1 MKNKKVF
8 FIPLLLTFFLSGC
21 LAPVVEGEN
30 GNDNGNGN
38 NQENG
43 NGNNENGN
51 GNGNGNGEGTN
62 TDDNGN
68 GDNTNTGEN
77 GDTNT
82 DNKVDFPLSALKS
95 FCQTEGITTEIPVPA
110 TQAEWT
116 TETRTQ
122 EMYGVS
128 KQVFVASAPDADKAI
143 LNAYHTKM
151 SALTDWNIAAT
162 PETADSYYG
171 SKDNA
176 SIGYM
181 VKDGVFQF
189 GLVKIDE
196 QPQVDPGTVDPDPTN
211 PDPGTGDVDPTTPE
225 EPDPTTPV
233 DPNPVDP
240 VDPDP
245 VNPDP
250 GTDPV
255 TPVDP
260 EPTEPETP
268 SENHGLSQDD
278 PLTPAEAIA
287 LCDEAGSGNIVGGDK
302 LYYVQGTFDTGTTVN
317 TKYTPAQWYGT
328 LSGTQFKVSGATND
342 SGVKVTES
350 NGAMDGKEVIV
361 CGYIELYNNEYKVG
375 YLPAS
380 ASPTGQKFVPSI
392 ISIKNGS
399 TGGDTPTPSNT
410 AFPATALQSFLTSQ
424 GYTTTV
430 PSPVSNGEWGST
442 EETDDDFGYSFIA
455 WVEDSGTIGTNSI
468 EDTYKDL
475 LLQNSWEV
483 DDTYYDADGYY
494 AWKDGGDVALLFYT
508 YDGEFDLYVF
518 SIDALSGSS
527 QTLPEDNDP
536 TFEGPETP
544 NAKAEWTLMFYVCG
558 ADLESGSGRYATL
571 DIEEIVTTAGKPD
584 NVNIVFETGGC
595 YDWADTY
602 NIKSTRLS
610 RFHVEN
616 GNLVND
622 AQLEL
627 DSMGKPETLQS
638 FLEWGMTYYP
648 AEKYGVFMWNHGGGM
663 DGCEFDEIFNN
674 DCLTLTE
681 FNEAVTSAK
690 TTCGVD
696 KLEFV
701 AYDACLMAIQ
711 DIASLNASNFNYM
724 LSSQES
730 ESGFG
735 YDYDAWLPSLYNNP
749 AAIGTADLLEEIGHT
764 FLEEEAA
771 LFAANNWGASDQTQ
785 SVYDLS
791 KMAAYQ
797 AAFEEVV
804 TGLQSSVNSSSKWST
819 FVSNNIKTNG
829 VQKYGVDDDGNY
841 LYDIYD
847 AEDVLDKIAANYSS
861 LASKVQAAK
870 EALHELVV
878 YEEHGSGTSGCGLNI
893 FCPTE
898 AQYNRYVKTDTTFSI
913 WWDLCNYSG
922 LCLESYE

>member
-1 MKNKKVF
+1 MKKVF
-8 FIPLLLTFFLSGC
+8 KFLPILLAFTLSGC
-21 LAPVVEGEN
+21 LAPDVEG
-30 GNDNGNGN
+30 DNNNGN
-38 NQENG
+38 NGNNGQDPG
-43 NGNNENGN
+43 NG
-51 GNGNGNGEGTN
+51 
-62 TDDNGN
+62 GN
-68 GDNTNTGEN
+68 GDNTNN
-77 GDTNT
+77 GNGGTTNT
-82 DNKVDFPLSALKS
+82 DTKTDFPTAALQS
-95 FCQTEGITTEIPVPA
+95 FCQSHGITTTIPTPE
-110 TQAEWT
+110 TKAEWT
-116 TETRTQ
+116 SSVETQTEGNFEYFAAT
-122 EMYGVS
+122 
-128 KQVFVASAPDADKAI
+128 APDADKAI
-143 LNAYHTKM
+143 LNAYYTKM
-151 SALTDWNIAAT
+151 SALTDWNISAV
-162 PETADSYYG
+162 PNVSDNYYG
-171 SKDNA
+171 AKDDA
-176 SIGYM
+176 SLGFR
-181 VKDGVFQF
+181 VENGVFQF
-189 GLVKIDE
+189 GVMKISDNNGNTDDPITPGE
-196 QPQVDPGTVDPDPTN
+196 NTDPSTPGSGDVDPSTPGENTDPAT
-211 PDPGTGDVDPTTPE
+211 PGTGDVDPIDPE
-225 EPDPTTPV
+225 GPGN
-233 DPNPVDP
+233 NPGTDP
-240 VDPDP
+240 VNPGTDPDP

-255 TPVDP
+255 NPDP
-260 EPTEPETP
+260 QNN
-268 SENHGLSQDD
+268 NHGLSADD
-278 PLTPAEAIA
+278 PLTTTEAIA
-287 LCDEAGSGNIVGGDK
+287 LCDQAGANNIVGGDTV
-302 LYYVQGTFDTGTTVN
+302 YYVTGTFDSGTTVN
-317 TKYTPAQWYGT
+317 SYHQWTGT
-328 LSGTQFKVSGATND
+328 LNGATFDIVSALND
-342 SGVKVTES
+342 SGVSISET
-350 NGAMDGKEVIV
+350 NGALDGKTVIV
-361 CGYIELYNNEYKVG
+361 KGYLELYKSKYQMG

-380 ASPTGQKFVPSI
+380 FSPTGSKFNPSI
-392 ISIKNGS
+392 ISIETSSSG
-399 TGGDTPTPSNT
+399 TDTPTPSNT
-410 AFPATALQSFLTSQ
+410 AFPAAALQSFLTSE

-430 PSPVSNGEWGST
+430 PSPVSSGDWDYTT
-442 EETDDDFGYSFIA
+442 EDDQDFGYTFIA
-455 WVEDSGTIGTNSI
+455 YVEDNGTIGTNSL
-468 EDTYKDL
+468 EDTYKAL
-475 LLQNSWEV
+475 LLQESWEV
-483 DDTYYDADGYY
+483 DDTYYDTDGYY

-508 YDGEFDLYVF
+508 YDGEFDLYIF

-544 NAKAEWTLMFYVCG
+544 NAEAEWTLMFYVCG
-558 ADLESGSGRYATL
+558 ADLESGSERYATL

-663 DGCEFDEIFNN
+663 DGCEFDEIYNN
-674 DCLTLTE
+674 DCLTATE
-681 FNEAVTSAK
+681 LNQAVTDAK
-690 TTCGVD
+690 TTCSVD
-696 KLEFV
+696 KLEFI

-730 ESGFG
+730 ESGYG
-735 YDYDAWLPSLYNNP
+735 YDYDAWLPSLYSNP
-749 AAIGTADLLEEIGHT
+749 TTIETADLLEEIGHT

-797 AAFEEVV
+797 TAFEEVV

-870 EALHELVV
+870 EALHDLVV

-898 AQYNRYVKTDTTFSI
+898 AQYNRYVKTDTTFEI
-913 WWDLCNYSG
+913 WWTLCGYSG
-922 LCLESYE
+922 LCLETY